1 MRVPQNG
8 NVADVLAAAFC
19 SVYQC
24 YFTNCPH
31 RLLSAVFCRSNPPP
45 QIYFHNDKTEF
56 VAEHVVRVPRDGNVA
71 DVLAELSK
79 RLGADYEGRQ
89 LRLLEV
95 YQSKVYKVGVGSG
108 VGGVKCMICWGGGL
122 GCGFWCST
130 GCLTVLG

>member
-1 MRVPQNG
+1 M
-8 NVADVLAAAFC
+8 
-19 SVYQC
+19 
-24 YFTNCPH
+24 
-31 RLLSAVFCRSNPPP
+31 LSAVALVCFKCT

-95 YQSKVYKVGVGSG
+95 YQSKVYKVCV
-108 VGGVKCMICWGGGL
+108 GL
-122 GCGFWCST
+122 GLVGFGSA
-130 GCLTVLG
+130 